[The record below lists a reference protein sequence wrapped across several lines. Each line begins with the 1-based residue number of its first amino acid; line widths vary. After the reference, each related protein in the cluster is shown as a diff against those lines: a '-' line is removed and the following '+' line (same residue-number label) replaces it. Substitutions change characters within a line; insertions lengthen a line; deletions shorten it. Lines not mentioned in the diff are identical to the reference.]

1 MALNYEF
8 DVFSVTADKRPSA
21 PVMREMLTELDLK
34 MENKIARFRSHATV
48 EALQVADRRVRGIFR
63 TAGFEVDPSVR
74 HPKDKLFVDQEA
86 HAVFLVR
93 VTDGIEKTF
102 SEKEL
107 DYDDI
112 LAQPSV
118 DAAYDE
124 GIAPE
129 DAFVVLD
136 WLNETIAMHEMADG
150 DIGEDDDFD
159 DEFDSEEI
167 AQQAAAEPV
176 AEQEETLPEKAEP
189 DVLAL
194 SPSDAAVA
202 DRAGRGVA
210 GEIRK
215 FRFLADPADA
225 KPQAEAREETETFD
239 LGVLETEMA
248 DVMAK
253 ESDAPATEPAE
264 EAVEATVE
272 AIKPAASTTRF
283 KIIPSAFVAKDST
296 DEDGDTEALDGFA
309 ESDLGLAPIQDNHD
323 LEVSQDQIDQTCDDL
338 NETEVREVEATAI
351 ERPAAQAL
359 HFEDGARRPRRPV
372 TARRVRVLDL
382 EQIEAAADPQTDDV
396 ITALVPQAAQAAS
409 RGASLLARLN
419 SPAMGILAGVVFSGV
434 GILAISQVL
443 A

>member
-48 EALQVADRRVRGIFR
+48 EALQAADRRVRGIFR

-74 HPKDKLFVDQEA
+74 NPKDKLFVDQEA

-107 DYDDI
+107 DNDDI
-112 LAQPSV
+112 LALPSI

-124 GIAPE
+124 CIEPDG
-129 DAFVVLD
+129 AFVVLD
-136 WLNETIAMHEMADG
+136 WLNDTIAMHEMADG
-150 DIGEDDDFD
+150 DIGEDDEFD
-159 DEFDSEEI
+159 DDVDDLELSQEV
-167 AQQAAAEPV
+167 AAEPV
-176 AEQEETLPEKAEP
+176 AAPEEAASVQAEP

-194 SPSDAAVA
+194 SPADATV
-202 DRAGRGVA
+202 RRGVA

-215 FRFLADPADA
+215 YKLLSDPAEA
-225 KPQAEAREETETFD
+225 KSPAEVRDTPETFD

-253 ESDAPATEPAE
+253 ESDAPQAE
-264 EAVEATVE
+264 VAAETVEAT
-272 AIKPAASTTRF
+272 KPAAPATRF
-283 KIIPSAFVAKDST
+283 TIIPSAFVAKADD
-296 DEDGDTEALDGFA
+296 DEAADTEIMDGFA
-309 ESDLGLAPIQDNHD
+309 ESDLGLALMADNHE
-323 LEVSQDQIDQTCDDL
+323 LEVPQEQIDQTCDER
-338 NETEVREVEATAI
+338 NETDVLEVQARAI
-351 ERPAAQAL
+351 EKPAAPAL
-359 HFEDGARRPRRPV
+359 HFEDGARRPRKPV
-372 TARRVRVLDL
+372 SARRVRVLDL
-382 EQIEAAADPQTDDV
+382 EQIEAAKDSQNDAHTDDA
-396 ITALVPQAAQAAS
+396 ITALVPHAAQIAP
-409 RGASLLARLN
+409 RGMSFLARLN
-419 SPAMGILAGVVFSGV
+419 SPAMGVLAGVVFSGA

>member
-34 MENKIARFRSHATV
+34 MENKVARFRSHATV
-48 EALQVADRRVRGIFR
+48 EALQAADRRVRGIFR

-112 LAQPSV
+112 LAQPSL

-124 GIAPE
+124 GIEP
-129 DAFVVLD
+129 DGAFVVLD
-136 WLNETIAMHEMADG
+136 WLNDTIAMHEMADG
-150 DIGEDDDFD
+150 DIGEDDDLED
-159 DEFDSEEI
+159 EI
-167 AQQAAAEPV
+167 AQEQVSEVIV
-176 AEQEETLPEKAEP
+176 AEQAAGEAEALVVEAET

-194 SPSDAAVA
+194 SASDAAV
-202 DRAGRGVA
+202 GGGVA
-210 GEIRK
+210 AEIRK
-215 FRFLADPADA
+215 FTLLADPVDPKPEVAPSDA
-225 KPQAEAREETETFD
+225 TETFD

-248 DVMAK
+248 DIMTK
-253 ESDAPATEPAE
+253 ESDAPEADAKAE
-264 EAVEATVE
+264 TVFT
-272 AIKPAASTTRF
+272 IKPAASSTRF
-283 KIIPSAFVAKDST
+283 KIIPSAFVAKADT
-296 DEDGDTEALDGFA
+296 DEAADTDAMDGFA
-309 ESDLGLAPIQDNHD
+309 ESDLGLAPMEDNHG
-323 LEVSQDQIDQTCDDL
+323 LEVPQDQIDQTCDELHEADVL
-338 NETEVREVEATAI
+338 EVEAAAI

-359 HFEDGARRPRRPV
+359 HFEDGARRPRKPV

-382 EQIEAAADPQTDDV
+382 HQIEAAADLQVDDA
-396 ITALVPQAAQAAS
+396 ITALIPEAAQIAA
-409 RGASLLARLN
+409 RGTSFLARLN
-419 SPAMGILAGVVFSGV
+419 SPAMGVLAGVVFSGA